1 MQKRAYTNLMAI
13 SGKKPVIDMQKIKRK
28 ESKHIIKESH
38 QTTREDSKRRTAKTT
53 VKQVTK
59 WQYVHTY
66 Q

>member
-1 MQKRAYTNLMAI
+1 MNLMVTPDQ
-13 SGKKPVIDMQKIKRK
+13 KPVMDIQKIKRK